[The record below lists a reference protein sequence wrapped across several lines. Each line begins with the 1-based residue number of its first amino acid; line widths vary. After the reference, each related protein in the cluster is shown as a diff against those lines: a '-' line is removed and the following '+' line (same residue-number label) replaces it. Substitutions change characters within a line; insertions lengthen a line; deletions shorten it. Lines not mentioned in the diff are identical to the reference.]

1 MIFAR
6 DAPGTHSRLVRLVA
20 PRLFGHARAVKPSP
34 DRPPL
39 PAPEPEGLREVDRLR
54 VRDATILDTDLVAV
68 EEPLEIQIGGVSLA
82 VVMRT
87 PGHDEELALGFL
99 VTERVIDSPGE
110 VASVRHC
117 TVVRDPAAEDNVIR
131 VTLRDDV
138 RVDLERL
145 RRNLYASSSC
155 GICGKATIENALASA
170 PPLDDASRFPRRFF
184 VDLPGRLRAA
194 QRVFDATGGL
204 HGAALFAPNGDLV
217 VAREDV
223 GRHNA
228 VDKVIGWALARG
240 VSLSSHVLMVS
251 GRVSYEIVQKALAA
265 RVPVVAAVSAPSSL
279 AVELAS
285 RARMTLVAFLRGRSF
300 NVYGARE
307 RIMMA

>member
-1 MIFAR
+1 MNRRSKFFPQPVC
-6 DAPGTHSRLVRLVA
+6 D
-20 PRLFGHARAVKPSP
+20 
-34 DRPPL
+34 
-39 PAPEPEGLREVDRLR
+39 PEADGLREVERLR
-54 VRDATILDTDLVAV
+54 VRRGAVVDSDLVAV

-87 PGHDEELALGFL
+87 PGYDRELALGFL
-99 VTERVIDSPGE
+99 VTERVIASPRD
-110 VASVRHC
+110 VVSVRHC

-155 GICGKATIENALASA
+155 GICGKATIENALAVA
-170 PPLDDASRFPRRFF
+170 PPVDDATRFSLSFF
-184 VDLPGRLRAA
+184 VGLPEQLRVE
-194 QRVFDATGGL
+194 QRVFAATGGL
-204 HGAALFAPNGDLV
+204 HGAGLFAPDGELLV
-217 VAREDV
+217 VREDV

-228 VDKVIGWALARG
+228 VDKVVGWAVTGNRLPLA
-240 VSLSSHVLMVS
+240 SHVLMVS

-265 RVPVVAAVSAPSSL
+265 RIPVVAAVSAPSSL
-279 AVELAS
+279 AVELAT
-285 RARMTLVAFLRGRSF
+285 RARITLVAFLRGKSF

-307 RIMMA
+307 RIITP